1 MQLRVNYGSKMGIF
15 CKGCW
20 PIRGVVFVTGSM
32 SPTMVPKRTMANSK
46 FTPVNGNFFSPLFY
60 DCEITTYSFGWQC
73 FHTVYSLVPNL
84 PGSAF
89 VSTFHYFPC
98 LIFHVFSLLFV
109 SFFYDRYNVVALKTF
124 HVFFSH
130 CFSCFFL
137 RPGQC
142 CGLENFSC
150 LMSRRDLFTASKKV
164 AVERIWWQ
172 NGFTRL
178 GWLGWIII
186 YLKSG
191 GTLRTPISCWSPFF
205 LRHWGHHG
213 LAMWPTP
220 QSIWEASVLDRWASI
235 T

>member
-1 MQLRVNYGSKMGIF
+1 
-15 CKGCW
+15 
-20 PIRGVVFVTGSM
+20 
-32 SPTMVPKRTMANSK
+32 MA
-46 FTPVNGNFFSPLFY
+46 
-60 DCEITTYSFGWQC
+60 
-73 FHTVYSLVPNL
+73 
-84 PGSAF
+84 
-89 VSTFHYFPC
+89 
-98 LIFHVFSLLFV
+98 LI
-109 SFFYDRYNVVALKTF
+109 TF
-124 HVFFSH
+124 HVLFFH
-130 CFSCFFL
+130 CFHVPFL

-178 GWLGWIII
+178 VWLGGIII

-191 GTLRTPISCWSPFF
+191 GTLRTPISCWSPFC

-235 T
+235 RCHLTRSHIRWRQGEEEDRERGTIACQKVAEGSHGLSGWSEEAQRPSN